1 VVGGLV
7 KEWQQYQTTH
17 RKYLHQGQPPQATR
31 QGYSQK
37 RSLLAT
43 TGHPHPQATHPP
55 TGHPPADRPPTR
67 RQATRQGWPYY
78 TRRAVVRP
86 VVMTSIVGPP
96 LAGGLGRVA
105 CVALAPASGNASE
118 GHALPVA
125 WQG

>member
-1 VVGGLV
+1 MVGRLV

-55 TGHPPADRPPTR
+55 TGHPPADRPVG
-67 RQATRQGWPYY
+67 GWP
-78 TRRAVVRP
+78 
-86 VVMTSIVGPP
+86 G
-96 LAGGLGRVA
+96 AGGLRRARTGFR
-105 CVALAPASGNASE
+105 
-118 GHALPVA
+118 
-125 WQG
+125 